1 MSRFT
6 EKIKQ
11 VTHGFLMFS
20 QLKEFLLFNNNN
32 KVLVQNFL
40 GLVKRAFIATNK

>member
-11 VTHGFLMFS
+11 VTHTFLMFN

-32 KVLVQNFL
+32 EALVQDFL
-40 GLVKRAFIATNK
+40 GSVKRAFIATNK